1 MKIEKSAIYL
11 TEQEM
16 LELQSIVLDEDEKG
30 ALDLLKRLKK
40 RIELQQ
46 RQHCGTPL
54 VKGE

>member
-11 TEQEM
+11 AEQEM
-16 LELQSIVLDEDEKG
+16 LELQGIVLDEDEKV
-30 ALDLLKRLKK
+30 ALEFVKRLKK

-46 RQHCGTPL
+46 RQHCGAPL

>member
-46 RQHCGTPL
+46 RQHCGTQL
-54 VKGE
+54 VTGE